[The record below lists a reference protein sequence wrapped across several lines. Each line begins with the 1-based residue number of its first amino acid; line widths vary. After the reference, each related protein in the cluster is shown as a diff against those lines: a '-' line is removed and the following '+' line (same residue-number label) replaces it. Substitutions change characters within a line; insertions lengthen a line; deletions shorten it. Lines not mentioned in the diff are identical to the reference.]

1 MDPRTTDTP
10 MEEANHR
17 HPGFAAPRCSKLP
30 TRNPVLMAL
39 QESVGSMGRPLDLL
53 LAPIRCRRP
62 WSRCCLIPPNAS
74 VLTTVTGDNYA
85 PSATPYSVTALYR
98 STFTFHCLRR
108 DCTGTRVVEGIGKMV
123 VTAVGVN
130 SAKGVI
136 FNLLGLTCNSVS
148 RTAPLVPSDLVYLD
162 DRVSSLS
169 RPTAT
174 ATFVYFV

>member
-1 MDPRTTDTP
+1 
-10 MEEANHR
+10 
-17 HPGFAAPRCSKLP
+17 
-30 TRNPVLMAL
+30 
-39 QESVGSMGRPLDLL
+39 
-53 LAPIRCRRP
+53 
-62 WSRCCLIPPNAS
+62 
-74 VLTTVTGDNYA
+74 
-85 PSATPYSVTALYR
+85 
-98 STFTFHCLRR
+98 
-108 DCTGTRVVEGIGKMV
+108 VVEGIGKMV